1 MYLLDGR
8 GPCCLRLYRG
18 ESPLAYHPPALPDD
32 PCLCLPDDGEEDV
45 RRPCR
50 LYLSGPHD
58 LACCPGPCRY
68 QRADRAGG
76 ELRGQEVENHAEG
89 YGGECLVHS
98 RNGKRV
104 QIDWRKVRRG
114 VALTSQSS
122 TRAR

>member
-1 MYLLDGR
+1 LPLLYLLDGR

-50 LYLSGPHD
+50 LYLPGPHD

-68 QRADRAGG
+68 QRADRPGPEFRGHEDRHETDRCIGYRGDRIG
-76 ELRGQEVENHAEG
+76 ELLAASLVLP
-89 YGGECLVHS
+89 GG
-98 RNGKRV
+98 
-104 QIDWRKVRRG
+104 
-114 VALTSQSS
+114 
-122 TRAR
+122 